1 MPGRRVRATRCQC
14 LNWKPGKEVVEPTP
28 CQESRYEGEQ
38 RGMRGEWG
46 WAAVALVPL
55 LPLQTRKAKDGER
68 RGESPGSSP
77 ALLPS
82 LFYSWD
88 VLLGGF
94 QRPASGK
101 GLGSHS
107 LGTVGNWNL
116 FFSSCHRVINVEA
129 ELSLPPRVSN
139 VEAELSL
146 PPRVSNVE
154 AEVILPRRFVSVET
168 QVSLPL
174 APSSDTAPEQPVAEC
189 HRAQE
194 DAGMIFSLACTLAVC
209 LWNWLQHTHPFARL
223 KTSLENQRFKAALE
237 NRFLVLLVVLLVG
250 IYCGTLLS
258 AWRMQAKA
266 GTEEDDKGAL
276 EMSFH
281 VNMMNSDWALKS
293 LGATIDMK
301 RTSPTYRCGWKW
313 GYSLLLNRRCTED
326 EPDTI
331 LQMDVS
337 QGKRWCFPGHSG
349 HVVIR
354 LPARVHL
361 TAIAVQHIV
370 EEDSLSVAA
379 SSAPKGLAVYDLLW
393 PKPLLGS

>member
-1 MPGRRVRATRCQC
+1 MVTR
-14 LNWKPGKEVVEPTP
+14 E
-28 CQESRYEGEQ
+28 
-38 RGMRGEWG
+38 
-46 WAAVALVPL
+46 VAL
-55 LPLQTRKAKDGER
+55 
-68 RGESPGSSP
+68 
-77 ALLPS
+77 
-82 LFYSWD
+82 
-88 VLLGGF
+88 
-94 QRPASGK
+94 
-101 GLGSHS
+101 
-107 LGTVGNWNL
+107 
-116 FFSSCHRVINVEA
+116 FSSCLGQLLLESCFRLTRVINVEA

-174 APSSDTAPEQPVAEC
+174 APSSDTAPEQPAAEC

-349 HVVIR
+349 YLVIR

-379 SSAPKGLAVYDLLW
+379 SSAPKGLAVYGFEAESEEETW
-393 PKPLLGS
+393 LGSFIYDVAKESIQPFSLKTVKAMCENR

>member
-28 CQESRYEGEQ
+28 CQESR
-38 RGMRGEWG
+38 
-46 WAAVALVPL
+46 
-55 LPLQTRKAKDGER
+55 
-68 RGESPGSSP
+68 
-77 ALLPS
+77 
-82 LFYSWD
+82 
-88 VLLGGF
+88 
-94 QRPASGK
+94 
-101 GLGSHS
+101 
-107 LGTVGNWNL
+107 
-116 FFSSCHRVINVEA
+116 VINVET
-129 ELSLPPRVSN
+129 ELD
-139 VEAELSL
+139 L

-154 AEVILPRRFVSVET
+154 AEVILPRRFISVET

-194 DAGMIFSLACTLAVC
+194 DA
-209 LWNWLQHTHPFARL
+209 
-223 KTSLENQRFKAALE
+223 
-237 NRFLVLLVVLLVG
+237 VG

-379 SSAPKGLAVYDLLW
+379 SSAPKGLAVYGFEAESEEETW
-393 PKPLLGS
+393 LGSFIYDVAKESIQPFSLKVECP

>member
-1 MPGRRVRATRCQC
+1 MPGRRVRATRCRC

-28 CQESRYEGEQ
+28 CQES
-38 RGMRGEWG
+38 
-46 WAAVALVPL
+46 
-55 LPLQTRKAKDGER
+55 
-68 RGESPGSSP
+68 
-77 ALLPS
+77 
-82 LFYSWD
+82 
-88 VLLGGF
+88 
-94 QRPASGK
+94 
-101 GLGSHS
+101 
-107 LGTVGNWNL
+107 
-116 FFSSCHRVINVEA
+116 
-129 ELSLPPRVSN
+129 
-139 VEAELSL
+139 
-146 PPRVSNVE
+146 
-154 AEVILPRRFVSVET
+154 RFVSVET

-174 APSSDTAPEQPVAEC
+174 APSSDTAPEQPAAEC

-276 EMSFH
+276 EKSFH
-281 VNMMNSDWALKS
+281 VNMMNSQWALKN

-379 SSAPKGLAVYDLLW
+379 SSAPKGLAVYGFEAESEEETW
-393 PKPLLGS
+393 LGSFIYDVAKESIQPFSLKNTQISRAFSSIKLLVMSNWGSPKYTCISRVWVHGRMA